1 MRVAIAS
8 VLGAGVLLSASCSKP
23 NTDSPKSIDVA
34 ASPTVTIVSPK
45 RQALTWSVEQ
55 PGTVQAFESAPI
67 VANLSGF
74 VSKVYVDLG
83 DKVAGPTATAPGTL
97 LAEIAIPELEQELKQ
112 KAAEVMQRQ
121 AEVTLA
127 QRGADVAKEH
137 VNSIQAQFVE
147 AKAMLNRTTAD
158 VERWT
163 SELKRIEGLVSQKVV
178 DNQTLDETRKQLK
191 TATSGREEVDAK
203 ILSAS
208 AMVRKAEA
216 RQGQA
221 TAEIAASQAK
231 LKVAEAE
238 VGRVQALVGYTKI
251 HAPMSGVITGRFI
264 HTGHFL
270 QPTGTKPEAL
280 FNLAKL
286 DTVRVAADLPDS
298 VIEFAKVGAV
308 ATVVFPSLG
317 NREVKATLSRAS
329 GALNAESRT
338 LRVEIDLPNPD
349 GLWKPGLYVVVKLT
363 GQSSETMTVPSS
375 AVLIADETAYIY
387 EVTNGV
393 VSKQRVKVGRVEA
406 TQVEVL
412 GKRPAGTS
420 QGDWQ
425 PISGAERI
433 VVGNLGALADGQSV
447 VEK

>member
-1 MRVAIAS
+1 MRCACLVIAS
-8 VLGAGVLLSASCSKP
+8 LLLAAGCSKP
-23 NTDSPKSIDVA
+23 QSETSKAIDVV
-34 ASPTVTIVSPK
+34 ASPTVTVVSPK
-45 RQALTWSVEQ
+45 KQPLAWSVEQ

-67 VANLSGF
+67 VAKLSGF

-83 DKVAGPTATAPGTL
+83 DKVTGPTATTPGTL
-97 LAEIAIPELEQELKQ
+97 LAEIAIPELDQELKQ
-112 KAAEVMQRQ
+112 KAAEVLQRQ

-137 VNSIQAQFVE
+137 VNSIQAQLSE
-147 AKAMLNRTTAD
+147 AKAMLSRTTAD

-163 SELKRIEGLVSQKVV
+163 SEFKRIEGLVSRKVV
-178 DNQTLDETRKQLK
+178 DTQTLDETRKQLK
-191 TATSGREEVDAK
+191 TASSSREEVDAK
-203 ILSAS
+203 ILSAT
-208 AMVRKAEA
+208 ALVREAEA
-216 RQGQA
+216 HQGQA
-221 TAEIAASQAK
+221 TAEIQAAQAK

-238 VGRVQALVGYTKI
+238 VGRVQALLGYTKI

-286 DTVRVAADLPDS
+286 DTVRVVADVPDR
-298 VIEFAKVGAV
+298 VIEYAKAGAP

-329 GALNAESRT
+329 GALNSESRT

-349 GLWKPGLYVVVKLT
+349 GLWKPGLYVLVKLS
-363 GQSSETMTVPSS
+363 GQSAEVMTVPSG
-375 AVLIADETAYIY
+375 AVLFADETAYMY

-393 VSKQRVKVGRVEA
+393 VSKLRVKVGRVEA
-406 TQVEVL
+406 TQIELL

-420 QGDWQ
+420 QGAWAG
-425 PISGAERI
+425 ITGTERI
-433 VVGNLGALADGQSV
+433 VVGNLGALADGQAV